1 MDLGG
6 GNQKASLAYAP
17 NDAIYDR
24 FEDEFMVQAAEMNF
38 CFARRTEVEG
48 EGGKEGGKGKGKD
61 AEEDDD
67 DDDAPP
73 QKKKQKKKQKKAAV
87 GSGDSAEGGQGVVVS
102 LVEAKVLQESLPQI
116 EEMVG

>member
-1 MDLGG
+1 
-6 GNQKASLAYAP
+6 
-17 NDAIYDR
+17 
-24 FEDEFMVQAAEMNF
+24 MVQAAEMNY

-48 EGGKEGGKGKGKD
+48 GEGGKEDGKEGGKGKGKD
-61 AEEDDD
+61 AEEDGD

-73 QKKKQKKKQKKAAV
+73 QKKKQKKKQKKAA
-87 GSGDSAEGGQGVVVS
+87 GGDGDSAEGGQGVVVS